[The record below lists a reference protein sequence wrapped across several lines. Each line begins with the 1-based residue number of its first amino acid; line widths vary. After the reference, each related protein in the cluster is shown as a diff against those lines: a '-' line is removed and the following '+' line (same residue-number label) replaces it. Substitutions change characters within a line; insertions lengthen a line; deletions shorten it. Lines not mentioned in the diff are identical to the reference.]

1 MRQRLID
8 EARAACGYRAL
19 PGLGS
24 TYGQASGYPSQ
35 PWDGSFVTVT
45 ARKVGLDIPATQTA
59 TALTQ
64 FTTARRMYSNPKPG
78 DIVFFAF
85 SVNGQF
91 GQPHVGIVTDTSQWR
106 SHGKFSAVEAQVS
119 SGLPKSTNSDNG
131 VFERV
136 RYSTDVIGFGRPKF
150 RVSPFI
156 RKTAYGAI
164 IGKTGYPEVAVRNIG
179 YGKSNRWIEIVQ
191 SALATQVPLTGA
203 VRGKFDNQTRSA
215 YSCFQR
221 QIGKVGTDAN
231 GVPDEESLQLLAER
245 SGLFSLK
252 D

>member
-1 MRQRLID
+1 MNDTRTKLID

-45 ARKVGLDIPATQTA
+45 ARNVGLDIPATQTA

-64 FTTARRMYSNPKPG
+64 FTTARRMYANPKPG

-119 SGLPKSTNSDNG
+119 SGLPKSSNSDNG

-150 RVSPFI
+150 RVSEN
-156 RKTAYGAI
+156 RRRNSET
-164 IGKTGYPEVAVRNIG
+164 TQVAVRNIG
-179 YGKSNRWIEIVQ
+179 YGKSNRWIEVVQ

-245 SGLFSLK
+245 SGLFTLK

>member
-1 MRQRLID
+1 MNDTRTKLID

-45 ARKVGLDIPATQTA
+45 ARNVGLDIPATQTA

-64 FTTARRMYSNPKPG
+64 FTTARRMYSNPKTG
-78 DIVFFAF
+78 DVVFFAF

-119 SGLPKSTNSDNG
+119 SGLPKSSNSDNG

-150 RVSPFI
+150 RVSKN
-156 RKTAYGAI
+156 RRRNSGTAQ
-164 IGKTGYPEVAVRNIG
+164 VAVRNIG

-191 SALATQVPLTGA
+191 AALATQVPLAGA
-203 VRGKFDNQTRSA
+203 ARGKFDNQTRSA

-245 SGLFSLK
+245 SGLFTLR